1 MKKTTAI
8 FMALSIFICAIPANI
23 ESSTERQVSKV
34 SENILDVG
42 YCEEVILT
50 PKVEG
55 FAEQL
60 GVSVDSVGVRR
71 RR

>member
-8 FMALSIFICAIPANI
+8 FMALSIFICAIPANG

-42 YCEEVILT
+42 YCYVII
-50 PKVEG
+50 
-55 FAEQL
+55 
-60 GVSVDSVGVRR
+60 
-71 RR
+71 